1 MRAMSMTSRERVV
14 AAMNRGV
21 PDRVPR
27 DISWGIAPAVFE
39 RFKRETGT
47 EDFLSWFKVDT
58 RHINQ
63 GPTRRQTDFSRYFG
77 PGVTWGEWGIGMES
91 TPDSQHFTHIV
102 SPLRNAVRIEEIAD
116 YPLPD
121 LDADYRLD
129 AVAGEVRKVHDQG
142 LAAAAPLAVTIYEVA
157 WQVRGLEPMLTDML
171 ERPELADCLYD
182 RITEIRLAQT
192 RAYVKAGCDVLM
204 YGDDVSCQTG
214 MIMSP
219 ATWRRFF
226 KPRMARLIAEARS
239 IAPRIPVFYHSDG
252 DPRAI
257 VDDLI
262 EIGVTILNPVQP
274 ECMDPAEMKR
284 RYGDR
289 ISFWGT
295 IGIQHTLPFGSVDDV
310 RREVK
315 LRMDTV
321 GKGGGLLLGPSHM
334 IEPEVPWE
342 NIVALY
348 GAIDEYGVY
357 R

>member
-1 MRAMSMTSRERVV
+1 MPAMGMTSRQRVV
-14 AAMNRGV
+14 TAMNREV

-27 DISWGIAPAVFE
+27 DISWGLTPAVLE

-47 EDFLSWFKVDT
+47 EDFEAWFKVDT
-58 RHINQ
+58 RLAHQ
-63 GPTRRQTDFSRYFG
+63 GPTRLERDYSRYFG
-77 PGVTWGEWGIGMES
+77 PGVTWGEWGIGHES
-91 TPDSQHFTHIV
+91 TPDSRHFTHVV
-102 SPLRNAVRIEEIAD
+102 SPLRNASRLAEIAD

-121 LDADYRLD
+121 LDADYRLEP
-129 AVAGEVRKVHDQG
+129 VAASVRGIHDQG

-157 WQVRGLEPMLTDML
+157 WQIRGLEQLLTDML
-171 ERPELADCLYD
+171 ERPEFADCLFD
-182 RITEIRLAQT
+182 RIMELRIAQT
-192 RAYVKAGCDVLM
+192 RAYVRAGCDVVM
-204 YGDDVSCQTG
+204 YGDDISCQTG

-219 ATWRRFF
+219 AIWRRFF
-226 KPRMARLIAEARS
+226 KPRMARIIAEARA

-252 DPRAI
+252 DCRA
-257 VDDLI
+257 VVEDLI

-289 ISFWGT
+289 MSFWGT
-295 IGIQHTLPFGSVDDV
+295 IGIQHTLPFGSVDEV

-315 LRMDTV
+315 LRMETV

-342 NIVALY
+342 NLVALY
-348 GAIDEYGVY
+348 EAIDEYGAY

>member
-1 MRAMSMTSRERVV
+1 MTSRERVV
-14 AAMNRGV
+14 TAMNREI

-27 DISWGIAPAVFE
+27 DISWGLAPAVFE

-58 RHINQ
+58 RHVGQ
-63 GPTRRQTDFSRYFG
+63 GPTRKVTDFGRYFG

-102 SPLRNAVRIEEIAD
+102 SPLRNATRIEEIAD

-121 LDADYRLD
+121 LDADYRL
-129 AVAGEVRKVHDQG
+129 AVVADEVRNVHAQG

-157 WQVRGLEPMLTDML
+157 WQIRGLEAMLGDML
-171 ERPELADCLYD
+171 ERPDFADCLFD
-182 RITEIRLAQT
+182 RIAALRLAQT
-192 RAYVKAGCDVLM
+192 RAYVAAGCDVLM

-257 VDDLI
+257 VEDLI
-262 EIGVTILNPVQP
+262 EIGVTVLNPVQP

-284 RYGDR
+284 RYGER
-289 ISFWGT
+289 LAFWGT
-295 IGIQHTLPFGSVDDV
+295 IGIQHTLPFGTVDDV
-310 RREVK
+310 RREVR
-315 LRMDTV
+315 LRVDTV

-342 NIVALY
+342 NLVALY
-348 GAIDEYGVY
+348 DAIDEYGEY